1 MKVLENVVERTCA
14 LWSARLMSGRLLS
27 GAMGLG
33 CCLVAPAWSAEPAVP
48 VQVVQLQQQ
57 RLAEPL
63 QLSGTVK
70 AVRQAR
76 LSVATGGL
84 VATVL
89 VDAGATVQAGQPLLQ
104 LDDALSRQQLA
115 QAEAAVQ
122 VATAAAAEQQR
133 LVTEARQLSSQQLF
147 PLTAVAERQ
156 SGLQRAQAELAL
168 AKAQLAEQQVLLRQH
183 LLRAPFAGVI
193 KTRWCES
200 GEWLQP
206 GQAVLELIEPK
217 KLWLEVQVPQEKFSQ
232 VAAASRIEITTDMQP
247 DLTLAGQIAALVPV
261 SDASARSFLLR
272 LAFTDPAAVV
282 QAGTSAQAI
291 LYLPTQQQGS
301 LVPADALVRHPDGSA
316 SVFVVENNQA
326 LRHKVQPGRSTAAGV
341 EILPSLPVA
350 AHIVVRGNEQL
361 QHQQPVVLLTAGE
374 APTPTGAQE

>member
-1 MKVLENVVERTCA
+1 MKLVGNTIGRQ
-14 LWSARLMSGRLLS
+14 RLQWFVRGWS
-27 GAMGLG
+27 GAAALSWGL
-33 CCLVAPAWSAEPAVP
+33 LVPVCASEPAVP
-48 VQVVQLQQQ
+48 VQVMQLQQQ

-122 VATAAAAEQQR
+122 VAKAAVAEQQR

-156 SGLQRAQAELAL
+156 SSLQRTQAELAVVQ
-168 AKAQLAEQQVLLRQH
+168 AQLAEQQVRLRQH
-183 LLRAPFAGVI
+183 LLRAPFSGVI
-193 KTRWCES
+193 KARWCET

-206 GQAVLELIEPK
+206 GQAVLELVEPN

-232 VAAASRIEITTDMQP
+232 VTAANRIEIQTDMQP
-247 DLTLAGQIAALVPV
+247 ELSLVGQIAALVPV
-261 SDASARSFLLR
+261 SDSSARSFLLR

-282 QAGTSAQAI
+282 QAGTSGRAI
-291 LYLPTQQQGS
+291 LYLPSLQSGS
-301 LVPADALVRHPDGSA
+301 LVPSDALVRHPDGSA
-316 SVFVVENNQA
+316 SVFIVENKQA
-326 LRHKVQPGRSTAAGV
+326 VRHKVQIGRTTAAGV
-341 EILPSLPVA
+341 EILPALPA
-350 AHIVVRGNEQL
+350 AATIVVRGNEQL
-361 QHQQPVVLLTAGE
+361 QHQQPVVLVTAGE
-374 APTPTGAQE
+374 APAPTGAQ

>member
-1 MKVLENVVERTCA
+1 MKLVGNAIGRQ
-14 LWSARLMSGRLLS
+14 RLQWFVRGWS
-27 GAMGLG
+27 GAAALSWGL
-33 CCLVAPAWSAEPAVP
+33 LVPVWASEPAVP
-48 VQVVQLQQQ
+48 VQVMQLQQQ

-89 VDAGATVQAGQPLLQ
+89 VDAGASVQAGQPLLQ

-122 VATAAAAEQQR
+122 VAKAAVAEQQR

-156 SGLQRAQAELAL
+156 SSLQRTQAELAVVQ
-168 AKAQLAEQQVLLRQH
+168 AQLAEQQVRLRQH
-183 LLRAPFAGVI
+183 LLRAPFSGVI
-193 KTRWCES
+193 KARWCET

-206 GQAVLELIEPK
+206 GQAVLELVEPN

-232 VAAASRIEITTDMQP
+232 VTAANRIEIQTDMQP
-247 DLTLAGQIAALVPV
+247 ELSLVGQIAALVPV
-261 SDASARSFLLR
+261 SDSSARSFLLR

-282 QAGTSAQAI
+282 QAGTSGRAI
-291 LYLPTQQQGS
+291 LYLPSLQSGS
-301 LVPADALVRHPDGSA
+301 LVPSDALVRHPDGSA
-316 SVFVVENNQA
+316 SVFIVENKQA
-326 LRHKVQPGRSTAAGV
+326 VRHKVQIGRTTAAGV
-341 EILPSLPVA
+341 EILPALPA
-350 AHIVVRGNEQL
+350 AATIVVRGNEQL
-361 QHQQPVVLLTAGE
+361 QHQQPVVLVTAGE
-374 APTPTGAQE
+374 APALTGAQ